1 MLDKKGGCVMNIDND
16 VCLKGFGNFV
26 KEGRE
31 RLGLYQSDVAKMLNI
46 SQPYYSCIEKG
57 IRNVD
62 LVLAM
67 KICDT
72 LKLDLS
78 NYISVYSAQN
88 KTPTSL

>member
-1 MLDKKGGCVMNIDND
+1 MNIDNNA
-16 VCLKGFGNFV
+16 CLKDFGNFV
-26 KEGRE
+26 KAGRE
-31 RLGLYQSDVAKMLNI
+31 SLGLYQSDVAKMLNI

-57 IRNVD
+57 TRNVD

-78 NYISVYSAQN
+78 NYINLYSGQN

>member
-1 MLDKKGGCVMNIDND
+1 MNIDNST
-16 VCLKGFGNFV
+16 CLKGFGDFV

-31 RLGLYQSDVAKMLNI
+31 RLGLYQSDVARMLNI

-57 IRNVD
+57 TRNVD
-62 LVLAM
+62 LVLAL

-78 NYISVYSAQN
+78 DYISVYSAQN